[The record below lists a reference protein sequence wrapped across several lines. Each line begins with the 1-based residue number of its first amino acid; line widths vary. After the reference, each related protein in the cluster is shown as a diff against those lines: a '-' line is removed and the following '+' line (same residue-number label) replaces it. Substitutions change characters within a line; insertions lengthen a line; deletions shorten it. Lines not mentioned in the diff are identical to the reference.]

1 MYAEAFALGSW
12 WAVGA
17 QAEPGYFVLVVLLR
31 CLGLCRTVRCFG
43 KRVYSR
49 VSCFFFSL
57 F

>member
-1 MYAEAFALGSW
+1 MYAEEFALGSW

-17 QAEPGYFVLVVLLR
+17 QAEPGYFVLVVVLQ
-31 CLGLCRTVRCFG
+31 CLGLCRTVGCFG